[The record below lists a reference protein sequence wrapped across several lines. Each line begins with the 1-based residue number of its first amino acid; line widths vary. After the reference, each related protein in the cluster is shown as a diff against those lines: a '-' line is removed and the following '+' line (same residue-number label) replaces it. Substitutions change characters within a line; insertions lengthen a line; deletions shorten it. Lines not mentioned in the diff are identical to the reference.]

1 LKDVRGIPSAR
12 AVDPD
17 APLKAARIFA
27 ELKDAVVPVIVRG
40 GDSVAPDPSAA
51 QIDAPP

>member
-40 GDSVAPDPSAA
+40 GDGGGNDQSLTPD
-51 QIDAPP
+51 